1 MADASALG
9 YGDVTVMKENLAVLA
24 VGAAINGALF
34 GVFSGQVAFYL
45 RYSYHGDRPF
55 LRGVISAVIIL
66 NILHLVLYVYT
77 AWVMLVTAHAAVY
90 DSLDA
95 GLPWSTYAQ
104 IFLNSIAVLVI
115 QTFYA
120 HRVWKIGRSIGA
132 IVVLG
137 FLILCTFAGGIVL
150 FTYTLLAVRVTE
162 LYLEVVHIEKAV
174 NIMFAITDF
183 ALTSCLL
190 CVLIRSNEDGP
201 SPLVK
206 QLAFYTLSTGVLTCV
221 SALAGIIL
229 IFCFPDSIMST
240 IIWYTAASLYSTSL
254 MASLNAREKLRRRAG
269 PSVYTH
275 SHMTEALLTN
285 HTEIVM
291 ERRSDQSYV
300 DVEKQPDT
308 EKGKEESSSGGGS
321 VSSDAVATENGA
333 HSAR

>member
-1 MADASALG
+1 MAIDHSS
-9 YGDVTVMKENLAVLA
+9 EVLC
-24 VGAAINGALF
+24 
-34 GVFSGQVAFYL
+34 
-45 RYSYHGDRPF
+45 
-55 LRGVISAVIIL
+55 ISAVIIL
-66 NILHLVLYVYT
+66 NILHLALYVYT

-90 DSLDA
+90 DSLDS

-190 CVLIRSNEDGP
+190 CVLMRSNEDGP

-254 MASLNAREKLRRRAG
+254 MASLNAREKLRRRYSVSTSGSGSGSVSGFGSGSMPRFAQPCMHASTISGTQSMSMAG

-308 EKGKEESSSGGGS
+308 EKEKEESSSGGGS